1 MLKRINR
8 LAKRKEFEQLF
19 ASGRAIY
26 GRFLGLRFTANDSGL
41 PKVVVIAGKKVSKKA
56 VTRNRLKRQIRE
68 VIRLRLTSFNGLNA
82 AIIVLPAATK
92 ATFVDFKGDLDLLLK
107 KAKIS

>member
-19 ASGRAIY
+19 ASGRAVY
-26 GRFLGLRFTANDSGL
+26 GRFLGLRYSANNSDL
-41 PKVVVIAGKKVSKKA
+41 PKVVVIASKKVSKKA
-56 VTRNRLKRQIRE
+56 VARNRLKRQVRE

-82 AIIVLPAATK
+82 AVIILPAATG
-92 ATFVDFKGDLDLLLK
+92 ASFSDFKGDLAQLLK
-107 KAKIS
+107 RAKIS